1 MNAVELKK
9 VISFSGG
16 RTSAY
21 LVNLFRSDPNAH
33 FVFMDTGAE
42 HPATYQFIK
51 DIVKH
56 WKIDLVCLR
65 VVINP
70 IMHKGGSYKVVGL
83 DDLKQDLEPWKAMV
97 KKYGSPYYDSPF
109 CTARMKTEP
118 FEKYCNDKFGKG
130 NFERWIGIRF
140 DEPRRLPIEIL
151 EKLNLPIHKD
161 AKKQKSG
168 FRYLAEISDIEK
180 DDVLDWWEKQSF
192 DLAITEHLGNCVFCI
207 KKTINKVALA
217 AKDEPEQFVKWVH
230 VTEGDQVR
238 SEGRKYNHHRMYR
251 ERLHGSDI
259 AEMYK
264 EHSRDELYKSLRSSK
279 RYESGSCSESCE
291 AFADVESVGGG
302 V

>member
-1 MNAVELKK
+1 MKK

-21 LVNLFRSDPNAH
+21 LVNLFKLDPTAH

-56 WKIDLVCLR
+56 WEIDLVCLR
-65 VVINP
+65 VVFNP
-70 IMHKGGSYKVVGL
+70 KMNKGGSYKIVSL
-83 DDLKQDLEPWKAMV
+83 NELKQDLEPWREMV
-97 KKYGSPYYDSPF
+97 KKYGSPYYDLPF

-118 FEKYCNDKFGKG
+118 FEKYCNDTFGK
-130 NFERWIGIRF
+130 NNYERWIGIRY
-140 DEPRRLPIEIL
+140 DEPKRLPIEIL
-151 EKLNLPIHKD
+151 NSLGLPVHKK
-161 AKKQKSG
+161 AVKQKQG
-168 FRYLAEISDIEK
+168 FRYLAEISEFEKNDI
-180 DDVLDWWEKQSF
+180 LDWWEKQPF

-207 KKTINKVALA
+207 KKGLNKVALA
-217 AKDEPEQFVKWVH
+217 SKDEPEQFVKWVEA
-230 VTEGDQVR
+230 TEGNHVR

-259 AEMYK
+259 AEIYK
-264 EHSRDELYKSLRSSK
+264 EHSRDELYNSLRSSK

-291 AFADVESVGGG
+291 ALV
-302 V
+302 

>member
-21 LVNLFRSDPNAH
+21 LVNLFRNDPDAH

-65 VVINP
+65 VVVNP
-70 IMHKGGSYKVVGL
+70 EMGKGGDYKVIGL
-83 DDLKQDLEPWKAMV
+83 DELKQDLETWKSMLA
-97 KKYGSPYYDSPF
+97 KYGAPAYDMAY

-118 FEKYCNDKFGKG
+118 FKKYCEDVFGKC
-130 NFERWIGIRF
+130 NYETWLGIRA
-140 DEPRRLPIEIL
+140 DEPKRLKPRE
-151 EKLNLPIHKD
+151 
-161 AKKQKSG
+161 G
-168 FRYLAEISDIEK
+168 FHFLAEISDLVK
-180 DDVLDWWEKQSF
+180 DEILDWWETQPF

-207 KKTINKVALA
+207 KKGLNKVALA
-217 AKDEPEQFVKWVH
+217 AKDEPEMAVKWIH
-230 VTEGDQVR
+230 VTEGSNVR
-238 SEGRKYNHHRMYR
+238 TEGRKHNHQRMYR
-251 ERLHGSDI
+251 GRLHMSDVL
-259 AEMYK
+259 EQYK
-264 EHSRDELYKSLRSSK
+264 DHDRDEMYKSLRSSK

>member
-1 MNAVELKK
+1 MNKI
-9 VISFSGG
+9 ISFSGG

-21 LVNLFRSDPNAH
+21 LLNLFRDDPEAH

-42 HPATYQFIK
+42 HPATYQFIR

-65 VVINP
+65 VVVNP
-70 IMHKGGSYKVVGL
+70 VMNIGCTYKIISL
-83 DDLKQDLEPWKAMV
+83 DELKQDLEPWKDML

-140 DEPRRLPIEIL
+140 DEPKRLPIEIL
-151 EKLNLPIHKD
+151 ESLQLPIHTK
-161 AKKQKSG
+161 AAHQKKG
-168 FRYLAEISDIEK
+168 FRYLAEISEFEK
-180 DDVLDWWEKQSF
+180 DDVLDWWEKQPF

-217 AKDEPEQFVKWVH
+217 GKDEPEQLVKWVQ
-230 VTEGDQVR
+230 VTEGSDVR

-251 ERLHGSDI
+251 ERLHASDI
-259 AEMYK
+259 AEIYK
-264 EHSRDELYKSLRSSK
+264 DHSRANLYKALRSSK
-279 RYESGSCSESCE
+279 RFESGSCTESCE
-291 AFADVESVGGG
+291 AFGEPESVGGG

>member
-1 MNAVELKK
+1 MKK

-21 LVNLFRSDPNAH
+21 LVNLFRCDPDAH

-42 HPATYQFIK
+42 HPATYQFIR

-56 WKIDLVCLR
+56 WNIDLVCLR
-65 VVINP
+65 VVVNP
-70 IMHKGGSYKVVGL
+70 VMNIGCTYKIISLGE
-83 DDLKQDLEPWKAMV
+83 LKQDLEPWKDML

-140 DEPRRLPIEIL
+140 DEPKRLPIEIL
-151 EKLNLPIHKD
+151 EKLQLSVHPK
-161 AKKQKSG
+161 AARQKKG
-168 FRYLAEISDIEK
+168 FRYLAEISEFEK
-180 DDVLDWWEKQSF
+180 DDVLDWWERQSF

-217 AKDEPEQFVKWVH
+217 VKDEPEQFVKWVH
-230 VTEGDQVR
+230 ATEGAGVR

-251 ERLHGSDI
+251 ERLHASDI
-259 AEMYK
+259 AEIYK
-264 EHSRDELYKSLRSSK
+264 DHSRDELYNSLRSSK

-291 AFADVESVGGG
+291 AFGDLDSVEGAA
-302 V
+302 

>member
-21 LVNLFRSDPNAH
+21 LVNLFRSDPDAH

-65 VVINP
+65 VVVNP
-70 IMHKGGSYKVVGL
+70 EMGKGGDYKVIGL
-83 DDLKQDLEPWKAMV
+83 DELKQDLEPWKSMLA
-97 KKYGSPYYDSPF
+97 KYGAPAYDMAY

-118 FEKYCNDKFGKG
+118 FKKYCEDVFGKG
-130 NFERWIGIRF
+130 NYKTWLGIRA
-140 DEPRRLPIEIL
+140 DEPKRLKPRE
-151 EKLNLPIHKD
+151 
-161 AKKQKSG
+161 G
-168 FRYLAEISDIEK
+168 FHFLAEISDLVK
-180 DDVLDWWEKQSF
+180 DEILDWWETQPF

-207 KKTINKVALA
+207 KKGLNKVALA
-217 AKDEPEQFVKWVH
+217 AKDEPEMAVKWIH
-230 VTEGDQVR
+230 VTEGANVR
-238 SEGRKYNHHRMYR
+238 TEGRKHNHQRMYR
-251 ERLHGSDI
+251 GRLHMSDVLDQ
-259 AEMYK
+259 YK
-264 EHSRDELYKSLRSSK
+264 DHDRDEMYKSLRSSK

-291 AFADVESVGGG
+291 AFADEESVGGG

>member
-1 MNAVELKK
+1 MKK

-21 LVNLFRSDPNAH
+21 LLNLFKNDPEAH

-65 VVINP
+65 TVVNP
-70 IMHKGGSYKVVGL
+70 VMNIGCTYKIISL
-83 DDLKQDLEPWKAMV
+83 DELKQDLEPWKAML

-130 NFERWIGIRF
+130 GFERWIGIRF
-140 DEPRRLPIEIL
+140 DEPKRLPIEIL
-151 EKLNLPIHKD
+151 KSLQLPVHTK
-161 AKKQKSG
+161 ASNQKKG
-168 FRYLAEISDIEK
+168 FRYLAEISEFEK
-180 DDVLDWWEKQSF
+180 DDVLHWWKKQPF

-217 AKDEPEQFVKWVH
+217 GKDEPEQLVKWVQ
-230 VTEGDQVR
+230 VTEGPDVR

-251 ERLHGSDI
+251 ERLHASDI
-259 AEMYK
+259 ADLYK
-264 EHSRDELYKSLRSSK
+264 AHSRDELYGSLRSSK
-279 RYESGSCSESCE
+279 RFDSGSCTESCE
-291 AFADVESVGGG
+291 AFSDRESVGG
-302 V
+302 VV